1 MIAVP
6 SVACTCLLLRVE
18 LDVLIA
24 LLMLPLPATRELPLA
39 KLPLAATSGPAAA
52 TVPMRMHGRH
62 NEQMRGRLEGY
73 K

>member
-52 TVPMRMHGRH
+52 TVTRMHGRH